1 MSFYDVERVLFSMF
15 CLKVDVLT
23 GMLKK
28 LHGRIVK
35 QKYIIS
41 SFSFVFVSCSEN
53 RTFYIKEKKTQIIM
67 KRIHLIN
74 TLPQHSIKLNMMNGE
89 SFNIL
94 DYIHVDMRTK
104 GLSF

>member
-1 MSFYDVERVLFSMF
+1 
-15 CLKVDVLT
+15 
-23 GMLKK
+23 
-28 LHGRIVK
+28 
-35 QKYIIS
+35 
-41 SFSFVFVSCSEN
+41 
-53 RTFYIKEKKTQIIM
+53 M

>member
-1 MSFYDVERVLFSMF
+1 
-15 CLKVDVLT
+15 
-23 GMLKK
+23 
-28 LHGRIVK
+28 
-35 QKYIIS
+35 
-41 SFSFVFVSCSEN
+41 
-53 RTFYIKEKKTQIIM
+53 M

-74 TLPQHSIKLNMMNGE
+74 TLPQHSFKLNMMNGE